1 MRARLRMVNL
11 VSVSFLF
18 PWLCSS
24 ISGRDWRSFSKPS
37 LMSFILMRSLALAV
51 RRRYLLSG
59 GGLLLPL
66 GCFGAAWRRA
76 TCTRFTRELRRRLYA
91 SLGSPDAVSGLLILA
106 LSLLLFRHLESSA
119 AGDCEPLLSE
129 VEALDAEASLLSS
142 RLTEGLGISSPD
154 TSMFV

>member
-24 ISGRDWRSFSKPS
+24 ISGRDWRRFSKPS
-37 LMSFILMRSLALAV
+37 LMSFIRMRSLALAV

-106 LSLLLFRHLESSA
+106 LSLLLFRQLESSA
-119 AGDCEPLLSE
+119 AGDCELLSE